1 MISQIHFNTK
11 YLNRFGVLSTLSISN
26 TFKNA
31 IVILVGIVGWYIT
44 PVNFLAF
51 SSLIH
56 ISSTSDMHSEYLYWQ
71 KSLKIPKG
79 QSESVYRRRTESTK
93 TKDRVTRTALNTGGK
108 LRCSGRVSS
117 SCSTSGTRRVNLVTK
132 PVISR
137 KKWFLIWIQ
146 NNSRNI
152 KEIKDRTTRTH
163 LQSGV
168 EVNVLEGLF
177 KLICHICMDWRG
189 IDMLINNKTANGL
202 FLH

>member
-1 MISQIHFNTK
+1 MTC
-11 YLNRFGVLSTLSISN
+11 
-26 TFKNA
+26 
-31 IVILVGIVGWYIT
+31 IVNIFIDNVDTWK
-44 PVNFLAF
+44 
-51 SSLIH
+51 
-56 ISSTSDMHSEYLYWQ
+56 

-79 QSESVYRRRTESTK
+79 QSESVYWRRTEWTK

-152 KEIKDRTTRTH
+152 NEIKDQTTRTH

-177 KLICHICMDWRG
+177 KLICHICRV
-189 IDMLINNKTANGL
+189 IDMLINNKTVNGL